1 MRHLTAIACAVASA
15 LIFTS
20 AASAQ
25 AIPQGGSI
33 FNPPLPAPPP
43 PPKIAPPVIPQ
54 MDAPAR
60 PNYAPPPSPS
70 FSDRINSCLD
80 DAAAAGLGPGDR
92 TTYSRNCANR

>member
-1 MRHLTAIACAVASA
+1 MRSLTITVCAVASA

-25 AIPQGGSI
+25 AIPPGGSI

-54 MDAPAR
+54 MDAPVR
-60 PNYAPPPSPS
+60 QNYAPTPSPS
-70 FSDRINSCLD
+70 FGDRISTCLD
-80 DAAAAGLGPGDR
+80 AAAAAGLGPDDR
-92 TTYSRNCANR
+92 TTYARNCANR

>member
-1 MRHLTAIACAVASA
+1 MRRFTIIICAVASTLVFA
-15 LIFTS
+15 ST
-20 AASAQ
+20 ASAQ

-54 MDAPAR
+54 MDAPAS
-60 PNYAPPPSPS
+60 PNYAPAPSPS
-70 FSDRINSCLD
+70 FSDRISTCLD
-80 DAAAAGLGPGDR
+80 AAAAAGLGPGAR